1 MMFINIVRCD
11 LNNGILKKWKF
22 YLFTGAF
29 FSILAIFAYFDFDA
43 ALRMTPSPITAD
55 ITVGDYL
62 CFLFGGTS
70 AGNLP
75 IELIDKNNIVNSMFK
90 FSFPS
95 IWILIYLILLLLTL
109 EYPYEDLMGFGKNI
123 IILSNKIQY
132 WWISKC
138 IWIAASVFVYFTIAL
153 TCFSVTAIM
162 LGAKANF
169 EIGTYY
175 PYFRFNSYD
184 FVTEPPYT
192 LIFVLAGVAARIAY
206 VNITAEKPI
215 IEYYSENEWAGLNGS
230 YIRSW
235 EENTE
240 GYSVKIV
247 GYEVM
252 EKEKYFSKY
261 DLSGKDQSV
270 ADPFA
275 YIMEVTIK
283 IKNEENET
291 GKLQIADWALIGK
304 NDDFIAYLD
313 QQLLMDT
320 DERVDSI
327 LSSISTASGKE
338 IEIKLPYPLIYM
350 DKEKEIDRNMPY
362 KIAVTKYP
370 SRKYI
375 QFG

>member
-1 MMFINIVRCD
+1 MSS
-11 LNNGILKKWKF
+11 ILKIEFEK
-22 YLFTGAF
+22 
-29 FSILAIFAYFDFDA
+29 
-43 ALRMTPSPITAD
+43 LRKT
-55 ITVGDYL
+55 
-62 CFLFGGTS
+62 
-70 AGNLP
+70 
-75 IELIDKNNIVNSMFK
+75 K
-90 FSFPS
+90 SF
-95 IWILIYLILLLLTL
+95 W
-109 EYPYEDLMGFGKNI
+109 
-123 IILSNKIQY
+123 
-132 WWISKC
+132 
-138 IWIAASVFVYFTIAL
+138 
-153 TCFSVTAIM
+153 AIM
-162 LGAKANF
+162 LFLVFITSTVAITRSLEVGGSIGGINPAEPRAENGYFFEDNSAYAISLYNVWIGSISGDLFFTTIFYFILPLAATLPFSFSLSDESKSGYLRQMTLKKGQMRYYFAKYIVTFTSGFLLAAIPLLINVIITACYIPAYKPDPL
-169 EIGTYY
+169 EQLYSGQYY
-175 PYFRFNSYD
+175 GQ
-184 FVTEPPYT
+184 YT

>member
-1 MMFINIVRCD
+1 MKNKFLIFMATITFFLTVAVV
-11 LNNGILKKWKF
+11 GILLKPELYESKTTVIKENDSMQSEVDEKNIESEVSNQEEWGSGDVYDGSSPIIRKMGEK
-22 YLFTGAF
+22 LSVIGIPHRKQGDKPPMSTEV
-29 FSILAIFAYFDFDA
+29 FAYWEGEMVF
-43 ALRMTPSPITAD
+43 
-55 ITVGDYL
+55 TVD
-62 CFLFGGTS
+62 S
-70 AGNLP
+70 AVIYDS
-75 IELIDKNNIVNSMFK
+75 IEKTGLN
-90 FSFPS
+90 
-95 IWILIYLILLLLTL
+95 
-109 EYPYEDLMGFGKNI
+109 
-123 IILSNKIQY
+123 
-132 WWISKC
+132 
-138 IWIAASVFVYFTIAL
+138 
-153 TCFSVTAIM
+153 
-162 LGAKANF
+162 
-169 EIGTYY
+169 
-175 PYFRFNSYD
+175 YD
-184 FVTEPPYT
+184 EYT

>member
-1 MMFINIVRCD
+1 MDDFNAIRA
-11 LNNGILKKWKF
+11 LNLQFEMQKAGSTHG
-22 YLFTGAF
+22 TGSF
-29 FSILAIFAYFDFDA
+29 FRVIFNFSARKIFPAALADA
-43 ALRMTPSPITAD
+43 AFYSP
-55 ITVGDYL
+55 TVGAT
-62 CFLFGGTS
+62 CFLLS
-70 AGNLP
+70 
-75 IELIDKNNIVNSMFK
+75 KS
-90 FSFPS
+90 FS
-95 IWILIYLILLLLTL
+95 
-109 EYPYEDLMGFGKNI
+109 
-123 IILSNKIQY
+123 
-132 WWISKC
+132 
-138 IWIAASVFVYFTIAL
+138 
-153 TCFSVTAIM
+153 
-162 LGAKANF
+162 
-169 EIGTYY
+169 
-175 PYFRFNSYD
+175 
-184 FVTEPPYT
+184 
-192 LIFVLAGVAARIAY
+192 
-206 VNITAEKPI
+206 I

>member
-1 MMFINIVRCD
+1 MSS
-11 LNNGILKKWKF
+11 ILKIEFEK
-22 YLFTGAF
+22 
-29 FSILAIFAYFDFDA
+29 
-43 ALRMTPSPITAD
+43 LRKT
-55 ITVGDYL
+55 
-62 CFLFGGTS
+62 
-70 AGNLP
+70 
-75 IELIDKNNIVNSMFK
+75 K
-90 FSFPS
+90 SF
-95 IWILIYLILLLLTL
+95 W
-109 EYPYEDLMGFGKNI
+109 
-123 IILSNKIQY
+123 
-132 WWISKC
+132 
-138 IWIAASVFVYFTIAL
+138 
-153 TCFSVTAIM
+153 AIM
-162 LGAKANF
+162 LFLVFITSTVAITRSLEVGGSVGGINPAEPRAENGYFF
-169 EIGTYY
+169 ED
-175 PYFRFNSYD
+175 NS
-184 FVTEPPYT
+184 
-192 LIFVLAGVAARIAY
+192 AY
-206 VNITAEKPI
+206 ITAEKPI

>member
-1 MMFINIVRCD
+1 MSS
-11 LNNGILKKWKF
+11 ILK
-22 YLFTGAF
+22 
-29 FSILAIFAYFDFDA
+29 
-43 ALRMTPSPITAD
+43 
-55 ITVGDYL
+55 
-62 CFLFGGTS
+62 
-70 AGNLP
+70 
-75 IELIDKNNIVNSMFK
+75 IEFEKLLKTK
-90 FSFPS
+90 SF
-95 IWILIYLILLLLTL
+95 W
-109 EYPYEDLMGFGKNI
+109 
-123 IILSNKIQY
+123 
-132 WWISKC
+132 
-138 IWIAASVFVYFTIAL
+138 
-153 TCFSVTAIM
+153 AIM
-162 LGAKANF
+162 LFLVFITSTVAITRSLEVGGSVGGINPAEPRAENGYFF
-169 EIGTYY
+169 EDNSAYAISLYNVWIGSISGDLFFTTIF
-175 PYFRFNSYD
+175 YFILPLAATLPFSFSLSD
-184 FVTEPPYT
+184 ESKSGYT
-192 LIFVLAGVAARIAY
+192 LIFVLAGAAARIAY

-320 DERVDSI
+320 DERVNGV

>member
-1 MMFINIVRCD
+1 MSD
-11 LNNGILKKWKF
+11 NNHSKLKRK
-22 YLFTGAF
+22 
-29 FSILAIFAYFDFDA
+29 IAI
-43 ALRMTPSPITAD
+43 
-55 ITVGDYL
+55 
-62 CFLFGGTS
+62 
-70 AGNLP
+70 
-75 IELIDKNNIVNSMFK
+75 
-90 FSFPS
+90 
-95 IWILIYLILLLLTL
+95 
-109 EYPYEDLMGFGKNI
+109 
-123 IILSNKIQY
+123 
-132 WWISKC
+132 
-138 IWIAASVFVYFTIAL
+138 
-153 TCFSVTAIM
+153 
-162 LGAKANF
+162 
-169 EIGTYY
+169 
-175 PYFRFNSYD
+175 
-184 FVTEPPYT
+184 YT

-270 ADPFA
+270 ADLFA

>member
-1 MMFINIVRCD
+1 MSS
-11 LNNGILKKWKF
+11 ILKIEFEK
-22 YLFTGAF
+22 
-29 FSILAIFAYFDFDA
+29 
-43 ALRMTPSPITAD
+43 LRKT
-55 ITVGDYL
+55 
-62 CFLFGGTS
+62 
-70 AGNLP
+70 
-75 IELIDKNNIVNSMFK
+75 K
-90 FSFPS
+90 SF
-95 IWILIYLILLLLTL
+95 W
-109 EYPYEDLMGFGKNI
+109 
-123 IILSNKIQY
+123 
-132 WWISKC
+132 
-138 IWIAASVFVYFTIAL
+138 
-153 TCFSVTAIM
+153 AIM
-162 LGAKANF
+162 LFLVFITSTVAITRSLEVGGSVGGINPA
-169 EIGTYY
+169 
-175 PYFRFNSYD
+175 
-184 FVTEPPYT
+184 EP
-192 LIFVLAGVAARIAY
+192 R
-206 VNITAEKPI
+206 AEN
-215 IEYYSENEWAGLNGS
+215 YSENEWAGLNGS